1 MPDQIPEYTPVSI
14 QPYAEIRMQ
23 ISSLIDTLSFV
34 ENNAHSSN
42 LTINLKKIVFST
54 LLPYFHLPVLT
65 ENWKLHMIFKSG
77 QFLLS
82 LPNRIC

>member
-1 MPDQIPEYTPVSI
+1 MPDQIPEYTPISI

-42 LTINLKKIVFST
+42 LTMNLKKNRFSHPFT
-54 LLPYFHLPVLT
+54 
-65 ENWKLHMIFKSG
+65 I
-77 QFLLS
+77 LS
-82 LPNRIC
+82 LASINRKLEVTYDF

>member
-42 LTINLKKIVFST
+42 LTINLKKNRF
-54 LLPYFHLPVLT
+54 FHPFT
-65 ENWKLHMIFKSG
+65 I
-77 QFLLS
+77 LS
-82 LPNRIC
+82 LASINRKLEVTYDF